1 MKVLSHIQQS
11 KQKGDK
17 LFALLIDPDH
27 HSAEQ
32 IIPSIEQAVTC
43 GVDLFFVGGSLLMN
57 DSLARCV
64 DLVKQRS
71 DKPVVLFPGDQLQVD
86 AQADAL
92 LLLSVISGR
101 NPEMLIGRHVLAAPR
116 LKASGLEL
124 IATGYILVDSGRP
137 TTASYMSG
145 TMPIPHNKPDIA
157 ACTAMAGEQLG
168 LKCIFMDGGSGAL
181 NPISDEMIAA
191 VRSSIELPLIVG
203 GGLRSPEAV
212 RSKFEAGA
220 DVVVVGNALEKD
232 PALMADLVMAAR
244 F

>member
-1 MKVLSHIQQS
+1 MEVLSYIVQAKQQG
-11 KQKGDK
+11 KK

-27 HSAEQ
+27 HRAED
-32 IIPSIEQAVTC
+32 IIPAIERAVES
-43 GVDLFFVGGSLLMN
+43 GVDLFFVGGSLLVN
-57 DSLARCV
+57 DSLAQCV
-64 DLVKQRS
+64 KLVKQRTN
-71 DKPVVLFPGDQLQVD
+71 KPVVLFPGDQLQVD

-124 IATGYILVDSGRP
+124 ISTGYMLIDSGRP

-168 LKCIFMDGGSGAL
+168 LKCIFMDGGSGAQ
-181 NPISDEMIAA
+181 NPVSDDMIRA
-191 VRSSIELPLIVG
+191 VRSSIDVPLIIG
-203 GGLRSPEAV
+203 GGLRSAEAV
-212 RSKFEAGA
+212 RAKFEAGA
-220 DVVVVGNALEKD
+220 NVVVVGNALEKD
-232 PALMADLVMAAR
+232 PALMADLVRAAR

>member
-1 MKVLSHIQQS
+1 MEVLSHIVQAKQQG
-11 KQKGDK
+11 KK

-27 HSAEQ
+27 HRAEE
-32 IIPSIEQAVTC
+32 IIPAIDRAVES
-43 GVDLFFVGGSLLMN
+43 GVDLFFVGGSLLVN
-57 DSLARCV
+57 DSLAQCV
-64 DLVKQRS
+64 KLVKQRTN
-71 DKPVVLFPGDQLQVD
+71 KPVVLFPGDQLQVD

-124 IATGYILVDSGRP
+124 ISTGYMLIDSGRP

-168 LKCIFMDGGSGAL
+168 LKCIFMDGGSGAQ
-181 NPISDEMIAA
+181 NPVSDEMIRA
-191 VRSSIELPLIVG
+191 VRSSIDLPLIIG

-212 RSKFEAGA
+212 RAKFEAGA
-220 DVVVVGNALEKD
+220 NVVVVGNAIEKD
-232 PALMADLVMAAR
+232 PALMADLVRAAR